1 MKDKF
6 RFSAPYKTIFKKTSP
21 YLEQHPLIRL
31 KKGEPLLVGVSGGQD
46 SLALLHFLALHP
58 LCFTIIP
65 CLADYGFQKE
75 KEILSLACVRL
86 GLELHL
92 IPATR
97 GKNCYECSRLR
108 KQALFEYALQQGI
121 RVIILGHH
129 GDDLL
134 ESFFISLLYGGEVH
148 TFCPVE
154 SFHGSFLL
162 ARPFSGLLKEEVAAY
177 SRSTR
182 LPLLAESSCLRAAGG
197 KREEVRRLL
206 HAFSKDQKRRIL
218 STLLRSFQ
226 QEEDAGSF

>member
-1 MKDKF
+1 
-6 RFSAPYKTIFKKTSP
+6 
-21 YLEQHPLIRL
+21 
-31 KKGEPLLVGVSGGQD
+31 
-46 SLALLHFLALHP
+46 
-58 LCFTIIP
+58 
-65 CLADYGFQKE
+65 
-75 KEILSLACVRL
+75 
-86 GLELHL
+86 
-92 IPATR
+92 
-97 GKNCYECSRLR
+97 
-108 KQALFEYALQQGI
+108 
-121 RVIILGHH
+121 
-129 GDDLL
+129 
-134 ESFFISLLYGGEVH
+134 
-148 TFCPVE
+148 VE